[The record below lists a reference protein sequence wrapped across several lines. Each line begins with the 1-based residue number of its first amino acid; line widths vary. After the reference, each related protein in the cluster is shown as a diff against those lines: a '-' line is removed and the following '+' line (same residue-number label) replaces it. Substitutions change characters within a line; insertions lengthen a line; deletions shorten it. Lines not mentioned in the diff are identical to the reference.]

1 MNISFGFDHGA
12 YDISNTVHELLES
25 LGHTVTTYGVESSTS
40 TDYFPDFAHAV
51 ARDIL
56 SNRSEYGILICGSG
70 NGMAM
75 SANKHLWIRAGLA
88 WNREI
93 ARLARYHNDANILCL
108 PARFITTEELRSCID
123 IFLSTPFEGG
133 RHCERVEKINTHTFL
148 IEETTHLT

>member
-12 YDISNTVHELLES
+12 YDISSTVHELLES
-25 LGHTVTTYGVESSTS
+25 LGHTVTTYGAESSTS
-40 TDYFPDFAHAV
+40 TDYFPDFAHRV
-51 ARDIL
+51 AEDVV
-56 SNRSEYGILICGSG
+56 NKHAQYGILICGSG

-75 SANKHLWIRAGLA
+75 TANKHLWVRAGLA
-88 WNREI
+88 WNTEI

-133 RHCERVEKINTHTFL
+133 RHCGRVEKIDLHDSF
-148 IEETTHLT
+148 